1 MKPFVLQSDIFVI
14 FTLYVVLYVGFKFY
28 RLRRTMNLKFLSME
42 VDTFNNMRAIFGP
55 FGESST
61 R

>member
-14 FTLYVVLYVGFKFY
+14 FTSYVVLYVGFKFS
-28 RLRRTMNLKFLSME
+28 RLRRTTNLIFLFMV
-42 VDTFNNMRAIFGP
+42 VDTFNNACAIFGP
-55 FGESST
+55 FGESSM